1 MWPELWSLNP
11 QQRGWIKTQLCSS
24 EAFCSLSLRTCA
36 PLGFYCANLLKGKLV
51 QSFSL
56 GSWPLK
62 TRFFRSEITARSSAD
77 SSASSWCL
85 RSFAQTVCLL
95 FQPCSWYPELANTL
109 KNKPTSVCWL
119 TLPRD
124 SPLSRIFVSLSPGYL
139 SNSLKFSTFFFFF
152 FFLLT
157 FLAVLRGIP
166 GLK

>member
-24 EAFCSLSLRTCA
+24 ETFCSLSLWTCA
-36 PLGFYCANLLKGKLV
+36 PLGFYCASLLQGKLV

-109 KNKPTSVCWL
+109 KNKPASLCWAH
-119 TLPRD
+119 TAKGF
-124 SPLSRIFVSLSPGYL
+124 SPFQDFVSLSPGYL

-152 FFLLT
+152 FLLT
-157 FLAVLRGIP
+157 FLAVLWGIP

>member
-1 MWPELWSLNP
+1 MCPELWSLNP
-11 QQRGWIKTQLCSS
+11 QHRRWIKTQLCSS
-24 EAFCSLSLRTCA
+24 EAFSSLSLQTCA

-62 TRFFRSEITARSSAD
+62 TRSFRSEITARSSAD

-85 RSFAQTVCLL
+85 GSFAQTVCLL

-109 KNKPTSVCWL
+109 KNKPTAVCWL

-124 SPLSRIFVSLSPGYL
+124 SPLSRILSPWILATSGTL
-139 SNSLKFSTFFFFF
+139 WSFQLF
-152 FFLLT
+152 FFLP
-157 FLAVLRGIP
+157 F
-166 GLK
+166 